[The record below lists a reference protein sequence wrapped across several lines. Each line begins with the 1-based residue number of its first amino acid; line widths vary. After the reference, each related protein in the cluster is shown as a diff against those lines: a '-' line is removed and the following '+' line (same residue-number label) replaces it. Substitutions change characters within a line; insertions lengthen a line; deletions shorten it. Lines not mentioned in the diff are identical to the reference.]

1 MITDPWGWRERFLA
15 AGITSVLGLFSWLI
29 LVGL

>member
-15 AGITSVLGLFSWLI
+15 LFITAMLFVATWFI
-29 LVGL
+29 LA

>member
-15 AGITSVLGLFSWLI
+15 AGITAVLGLFLWLV
-29 LVGL
+29 LV